1 MNTFAQHARS
11 YLFVPANRT
20 ERFEK
25 ALNTEADAV
34 IIDLE
39 DAVPADLKHAAR
51 ESLSL
56 WLQAHPEH
64 QVMIRINARQSK
76 WFQDDLNL
84 LQFANVMAIVLP
96 KTESAADIHAVTA
109 IRALDI
115 YALIETPRGLA
126 QVREIA
132 AAASVKALMFG
143 SIDFQL
149 EMDMQGGYH
158 ELLAFRNEIV
168 LASKLAGIQA
178 PVDGVT
184 VDFKDEALI
193 ELETR
198 QAKNLGFGGKLCI
211 HPNQV
216 ALVNQTFSPTAEEL
230 EWAHRVLHAEAQAAG
245 QAVSLD
251 GKMIDL
257 PVILKAKKLLQQAA
271 LNVKQDQ

>member
-1 MNTFAQHARS
+1 MKPFAQHARS

-25 ALNTEADAV
+25 ALNTAADAV

-56 WLQAHPEH
+56 WLQAHPEY

-76 WFQDDLNL
+76 WFQDDQNL

-96 KTESAADIHAVTA
+96 KTESAADIQAVTA

-132 AAASVKALMFG
+132 ATASVKALMFG

-178 PVDGVT
+178 PIDGVT

-193 ELETR
+193 ELETH

-271 LNVKQDQ
+271 LNVKQAQ